1 MTSEADMTRAM
12 FMSELGAAGEGV
24 AGGAG
29 AAAAVATRLRRW
41 PAARQA
47 TGDGSPAYIDEWE

>member
-1 MTSEADMTRAM
+1 
-12 FMSELGAAGEGV
+12 MSELGAAGEGV